1 MDLLGIRGGLKMNKD
16 EIDTLIRCYF
26 NARIL
31 DGQDYE
37 DNHSIVVSILKNHP
51 EYANYYLT
59 PEEQEV

>member
-1 MDLLGIRGGLKMNKD
+1 MNRD

-59 PEEQEV
+59 PEEQEE

>member
-1 MDLLGIRGGLKMNKD
+1 MNKD

-26 NARIL
+26 DARIF

-37 DNHSIVVSILKNHP
+37 DNHSIVVSILKNYP

-59 PEEQEV
+59 PEEQEE